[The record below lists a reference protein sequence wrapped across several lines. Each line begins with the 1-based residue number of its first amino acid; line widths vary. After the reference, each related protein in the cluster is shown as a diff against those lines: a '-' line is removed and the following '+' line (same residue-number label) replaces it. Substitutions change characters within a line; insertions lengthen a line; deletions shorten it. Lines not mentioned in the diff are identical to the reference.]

1 MKKLLILVLVV
12 LACKAGNA
20 QNLIQFSGVIV
31 SADSLYPIPYTSI
44 MIHNT
49 SRGTISD
56 FYGFFTLVA
65 HERDTIEFR
74 AIGYT
79 PVQFV
84 IPKDLDDGRYSLIQ
98 VLKRDTITLKA
109 VDIYP
114 WPTKEQFKTAFMNLE
129 LPDNDLMRA
138 QKNVDPANLPEPPI
152 GADPYMSYKYGM
164 QQQQTRMYYA
174 GQAQS
179 ISLMNPLAWAKF
191 IDAWRSGAFK
201 NNGKGNKKN

>member
-1 MKKLLILVLVV
+1 MKKLLVILLAV
-12 LACKAGNA
+12 LACKAGVA

-44 MIHNT
+44 MVHNT

-65 HERDTIEFR
+65 REKDTIEFR

-79 PVQFV
+79 PVRFI
-84 IPKDLDDGRYSLIQ
+84 IPENLADGRYSLIQ
-98 VLKRDTITLKA
+98 VLKRDTITLKT

-114 WPTKEQFKTAFMNLE
+114 WPTREQFKTAFMNLE
-129 LPDNDLMRA
+129 LPDNDLIRA
-138 QKNVDPANLPEPPI
+138 QKNIDPANLPPPPI
-152 GADPYMSYKYGM
+152 GADPYLSYKYGM

-174 GQAQS
+174 GQAQT
-179 ISLMNPLAWAKF
+179 ISLLNPLAWAKF
-191 IDAWRSGAFK
+191 VDSWRSGAFK
-201 NNGKGNKKN
+201 NKDKKN